1 VPTNTPSV
9 LDRFAYRYP
18 VPLVDAVVSHDRGRS
33 LEAVKAVTVSEDF
46 FQGHF
51 PGQPVMPG
59 VLMIESLAQAAAIL
73 LLERDGEPGDAR
85 ASLRG
90 VDGVKFRRQIVPGD
104 RVTLSV
110 KLLAERG
117 PIARVAAQ
125 ASVEDQ
131 LVAEATLVMALE
143 RQGVAIHPTAHVD
156 PGATIGAGTT
166 IGPNAVVGPRVR
178 LGRRCTVG
186 ASAVVDG
193 NTELGDDNEVF
204 PFASIGLRPQ
214 DLKYAGEDTR
224 LVIGRRNVFREFV
237 TIHRGTV
244 GGGGVTTIGDRNVFM
259 AYAHVAHDCHV
270 GDDTIFGNAATLGG
284 HVTVQS
290 FATISAFS
298 AVHQFCR
305 IGRHAFIGGFSV
317 ITKDALPY
325 AKTVGNRPARN
336 YGLNTIGLVRRRVP
350 ADAIAKLKHAYRYLL
365 TSKLNTTRALA
376 EIERDQSLACEEV
389 GHLVDFIR
397 TSSRGVVLRRTLLRR
412 ADDAVVSEE

>member
-1 VPTNTPSV
+1 VPTKTPSV
-9 LDRFAYRYP
+9 LDRFSYRYP
-18 VPLVDAVVSHDRGRS
+18 VPLVDAVVSHDRGRA

-73 LLERDGEPGDAR
+73 LLERESEPGDAR

-104 RVTLSV
+104 RVTLAV
-110 KLLAERG
+110 RLIAERG
-117 PIARVAAQ
+117 PIARVAGQ
-125 ASVEDQ
+125 ATVDDQ
-131 LVAEATLVMALE
+131 LVAEATLVMVIQ

-156 PGATIGAGTT
+156 AGATIGAGTT
-166 IGPNAVVGPRVR
+166 IGPNAVIGPRVR
-178 LGRRCTVG
+178 LGRRCKVG

-193 NTELGDDNEVF
+193 NTELGDENEVF

-224 LVIGRRNVFREFV
+224 LVIGHKNVFREFV

-244 GGGGVTTIGDRNVFM
+244 GGGGSTTIGDRNVFM
-259 AYAHVAHDCHV
+259 AYAHIAHDCQV

-290 FATISAFS
+290 CATISAFS

-317 ITKDALPY
+317 ITKDALPF

-350 ADAIAKLKHAYRYLL
+350 TEAIGKLKQAYRYLL
-365 TSKLNTTRALA
+365 TSKLNTSRALA
-376 EIERDQSLACEEV
+376 EIERDPLLACAEV

-397 TSSRGVVLRRTLLRR
+397 TSSRGVVLRRTLSRR
-412 ADDAVVSEE
+412 ADDPGVAEE

>member
-1 VPTNTPSV
+1 MPTITPLA
-9 LDRFAYRYP
+9 LDRLSYRYP
-18 VPLVDAVVSHDRGRS
+18 VPLVDAVVSHERGRA
-33 LEAVKAVTVSEDF
+33 LEAVKSVTVSEDF

-59 VLMIESLAQAAAIL
+59 VLMLESLAQAAAIL
-73 LLERDGEPGDAR
+73 LLDRDGESLETR
-85 ASLRG
+85 AALRG

-104 RVTLSV
+104 RVRLTVRLI
-110 KLLAERG
+110 AERG
-117 PIARVAAQ
+117 PIARVAGQ
-125 ASVEDQ
+125 ALVDDQ
-131 LVAEATLVMALE
+131 LVAEATLVMALD
-143 RQGVAIHPTAHVD
+143 RNGVAIHPTADVHPSAV
-156 PGATIGAGTT
+156 IGAGST
-166 IGPNAVVGPRVR
+166 IGPNATIGPQVR
-178 LGRRCTVG
+178 IGRRCKIG
-186 ASAVVDG
+186 ASAVVG
-193 NTELGDDNEVF
+193 GHTELGDENEIF
-204 PFASIGLRPQ
+204 PLVSIGLRPQ
-214 DLKYAGEDTR
+214 DLKYAGEPTR
-224 LVIGRRNVFREFV
+224 LVIGRKNVFREFV
-237 TIHRGTV
+237 TVHRGTV

-317 ITKDALPY
+317 ITKDALPF

-336 YGLNTIGLVRRRVP
+336 YGLNTIGLVRRRIP
-350 ADAIAKLKHAYRYLL
+350 ADAIAKLKQAYRYLL

-376 EIERDQSLACEEV
+376 EIERDPALTCSEV

-397 TSSRGVVLRRTLLRR
+397 TSSRGVVLRRTVTRR
-412 ADDAVVSEE
+412 ADDTGVAEE